1 MDEFDL
7 DGDAD
12 LDAYG
17 ELDADGAAELDER
30 MADLERRGGVEA
42 AFRAV
47 MREEL
52 DSDSDD

>member
-1 MDEFDL
+1 MDDFDL
-7 DGDAD
+7 DTD

-30 MADLERRGGVEA
+30 MAALERRGGVEA

-52 DSDSDD
+52 DSDSDY

>member
-1 MDEFDL
+1 VDDFDL
-7 DGDAD
+7 DGD
-12 LDAYG
+12 LEGCG

-30 MADLERRGGVEA
+30 LAALERRGGVEA

-52 DSDSDD
+52 DASDW